1 MKLGP
6 DFQVFKLDVCELGLK
21 VLVWLYRT
29 EQYVYWLDQI
39 QIIIK
44 HYIVYRHVYV
54 KVKSVEIQ
62 TQKKNKK
69 ERKKQKRYVNK
80 SMIIVAPMRSGLSEK
95 SWW

>member
-39 QIIIK
+39 QIWSS
-44 HYIVYRHVYV
+44 YIYRL
-54 KVKSVEIQ
+54 Q
-62 TQKKNKK
+62 TCLHESEKCGNTNQKKNKK
-69 ERKKQKRYVNK
+69 ETNKKD
-80 SMIIVAPMRSGLSEK
+80 I
-95 SWW
+95 